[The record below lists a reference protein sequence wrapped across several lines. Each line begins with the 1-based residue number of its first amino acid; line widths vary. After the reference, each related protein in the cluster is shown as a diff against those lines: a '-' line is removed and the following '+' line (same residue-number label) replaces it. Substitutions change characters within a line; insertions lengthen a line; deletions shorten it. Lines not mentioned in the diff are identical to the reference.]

1 MKLRSGTVPITIQ
14 TKSHIDGT
22 TSLKWPLFSVNF
34 AIVFDPGL
42 FNLDAIS
49 FADLTSLETLMI
61 GIVKETCVGVNELTS
76 ILGKQLLSV
85 LTPIS
90 YGMLY

>member
-1 MKLRSGTVPITIQ
+1 M
-14 TKSHIDGT
+14 DGT

-34 AIVFDPGL
+34 AIVFDPAL

-49 FADLTSLETLMI
+49 FADLTSLEPLLM
-61 GIVKETCVGVNELTS
+61 GIMKETCVGVNELTA

-85 LTPIS
+85 LTPIKC
-90 YGMLY
+90 GMFC